1 MLSTERDETGG
12 LAIAADSPTVPQ
24 GTDKTEGGRE
34 ATLPPRPQRR
44 GLRAAISMTQGLI
57 LLGFLGVLVALLTVR
72 VRRRMGL
79 TSTTKTWLTVII
91 GFVLVGLTLWA
102 ASHG

>member
-1 MLSTERDETGG
+1 
-12 LAIAADSPTVPQ
+12 
-24 GTDKTEGGRE
+24 
-34 ATLPPRPQRR
+34 
-44 GLRAAISMTQGLI
+44 MTQGLI
-57 LLGFLGVLVALLTVR
+57 LLGFLGVLVALFTVR

-91 GFVLVGLTLWA
+91 GFVLIGLTLWA